1 MRGLMEQQILKQS
14 NIAALFSN
22 VETLLGVNEV
32 WLQKKK
38 KKKINSHFNYFF
50 FFRLV
55 FPRRN

>member
-32 WLQKKK
+32 WLKKK
-38 KKKINSHFNYFF
+38 KKKSIHILITFF

>member
-32 WLQKKK
+32 WLKKK
-38 KKKINSHFNYFF
+38 KKKSIHILITFF
-50 FFRLV
+50 SFA
-55 FPRRN
+55 